1 LDEDGKDVRVFCL
14 YSKGCEYAIRALAEI
29 SSENARDK
37 FLARDICRKAGIPEA
52 YARKTFQALVQ
63 NGFLKAMPGPGGGY
77 SLMRDPGKT
86 TVLDVIQ
93 AVESPENFSKCVLGL
108 SSCGD
113 KNPCVLH
120 SVWMKLKAE
129 MIKGLSSRSLSDLSK
144 SAHFKT
150 KKNRKRSSYR

>member
-1 LDEDGKDVRVFCL
+1 MFCL
-14 YSKGCEYAIRALAEI
+14 YSKGCEYAIRALSEI
-29 SSENARDK
+29 ASEKARDK

-63 NGFLKAMPGPGGGY
+63 NGFLRAVPGPGGGY
-77 SLMRDPGKT
+77 SLMRDPKKT

-93 AVESPENFSKCVLGL
+93 AVEGPESFSKCVLGL

-113 KNPCVLH
+113 KNPCTLH
-120 SVWMKLKAE
+120 SVWMKLKAG

-144 SAHFKT
+144 STHLKAE
-150 KKNRKRSSYR
+150 KNKKRSSA